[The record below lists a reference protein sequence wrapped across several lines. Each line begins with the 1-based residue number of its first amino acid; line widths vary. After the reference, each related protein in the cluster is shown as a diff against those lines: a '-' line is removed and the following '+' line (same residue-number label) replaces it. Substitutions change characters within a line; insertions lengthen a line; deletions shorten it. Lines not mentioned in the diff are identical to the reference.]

1 MFIGSKNGAK
11 LKKTKITCKCP
22 EVSLKTS
29 TAGLGSADV
38 KAPVKEEVGE
48 VEEVV
53 EEVVEKGVEEGVE
66 EVVGGLSV
74 EVGSEATMGT
84 RRGRKAI
91 FANIIKVSR

>member
-1 MFIGSKNGAK
+1 M
-11 LKKTKITCKCP
+11 KKTKITCKCP

-48 VEEVV
+48 VEGE
-53 EEVVEKGVEEGVE
+53 VE

-74 EVGSEATMGT
+74 EVGREATMGT

>member
-1 MFIGSKNGAK
+1 M
-11 LKKTKITCKCP
+11 KKTKITCKCP

-38 KAPVKEEVGE
+38 KAPVKEEV
-48 VEEVV
+48 
-53 EEVVEKGVEEGVE
+53 VE

-74 EVGSEATMGT
+74 EVGREATMGT

>member
-38 KAPVKEEVGE
+38 KAPVKEEGG
-48 VEEVV
+48 EEV
-53 EEVVEKGVEEGVE
+53 VE